1 MKTTQDQIL
10 SRIRRRHGGDGA
22 VVTPKDFL
30 DLASR
35 DAVDQALAR
44 LVRNGTLNRVGRGL
58 YHLARTNKSLGI
70 PVPPDADKVAD
81 ALGRQ
86 TGSAVAA
93 SPAVTANRLGLST
106 QIPAKPVYLTSGR
119 SRIVKV
125 GSRTFRLKHTSPRK
139 MPKTDS
145 KVGRVL
151 QAIGLFGSDP
161 DERDLDLLR
170 SSLSKKELSDLTR
183 QARYRSERVAKIAR
197 RIAADPIDS
206 REAIPHG

>member
-1 MKTTQDQIL
+1 MKTTQVQIL

-35 DAVDQALAR
+35 DAVDQALTR
-44 LVRNGTLNRVGRGL
+44 LVRDGILTRIGRGL
-58 YHLARTNKSLGI
+58 YHQARINTSLGI

-86 TGSAVAA
+86 TGSTVAP

-119 SRIVKV
+119 SRTVKV
-125 GSRTFRLKHTSPRK
+125 GSKTYHLKHASPQK
-139 MPKTDS
+139 MPDTDS
-145 KVGRVL
+145 IVGRVL
-151 QAIGLFGSDP
+151 QSISVLGSNP
-161 DERDLDLLR
+161 DDSELDLLR
-170 SSLSKKELSDLTR
+170 EALTVAERRELTR
-183 QARYRSERVAKIAR
+183 RARYHSERVAEIAR
-197 RIAADPIDS
+197 RIAAAP
-206 REAIPHG
+206 AGA